1 MRKIASVITLLLLLV
16 LSLMLGSTISLA
28 QTEAQSDIVCE
39 NDVIVEPYQTLI
51 QISINV
57 YGDHRRYGEIIEATN
72 LKAQSD
78 NSYPTISNEHFIKP
92 GWKLC
97 VPSEITVTPPP
108 LSTPSSTTLNGVI
121 KIGAAQ
127 ALSGPSDAY
136 GNAIRDGI
144 ELAVEQVNDSGDLGE
159 ATLEVIWEDT
169 KGIPLLAIRAF
180 NKLINEDEVVA
191 IIGPTLSN
199 SAIVADWL
207 AQQEGVPVVSSS
219 NTALGVTD
227 IGSYI
232 FRTARP
238 DSAIIPNTIR
248 EAKNQWGLKRVA
260 VIYDKDDAFTKSS
273 YDLFTEALAQEK
285 LTVVMTEIF
294 ATGET
299 DFSEQL
305 TKIRDENPD
314 AIVISALVTEG
325 AEILKQARELG
336 IPESV
341 RFIGGDGFNTPQL
354 FELAGEAANGL
365 ISGTAWYADNRLS
378 NNERFIADFKKTYR
392 RDPDQFAAQAY
403 TAVWALATAIGDAN
417 SIDQLA
423 VRDALDEM
431 GIIDSP
437 LGPFTFDDNRDAIH
451 ASAVQVVDNGE
462 FTLLATTP
470 SPPNPDN
477 VIKIGAAYDLSGPT
491 AKHFPPT
498 KNSINLAI
506 KEINES
512 GLLDEVVQP
521 IWEDTGGTPQ
531 QATQALYKL
540 INDDQVVAILGP
552 TRSNSAFAADLLAQ
566 EAGVPVIATSNLA
579 PGITDIGDYI
589 FRTSSPENVVIHNTI
604 KVSKEL
610 LGLQRVALIYSKDDR
625 FARLSQKIFVN
636 ALETEGVEIVITESF
651 KTGDAEFYSQLTK
664 IKNKNK
670 NKTTEIDAII
680 ISALPEDGIKIMQ
693 QARELDIPS
702 TVRFIGGGSF
712 NTTRLIEEAGKA
724 ADGLI
729 TGTSWYTESD
739 EPDSKKF
746 VAAYENE
753 YGLDPAPDQFAAQA
767 YTALWALAKA
777 MSKANDPTDRTAVRD
792 ALDNLGVIRSPLG
805 LFRFDEKGDPVHDQV
820 VQVARDKKWVDLETF
835 VAELPS
841 DLPSV
846 IKVGAA
852 HALSG
857 PANPSGNP
865 SRNGI
870 NLAVKQINENKRLG
884 TTVDDEAVVLEVIW
898 EDTAGD
904 KDQASEVFDKL
915 INDDQVVT
923 ILGPTL
929 SNSAFEADP
938 VAQEAGVPVIA
949 SSNTATGITEIG
961 EYIFRTSLP
970 ESALIPNTIKEI
982 KASLGVQ
989 TVAVMYDE
997 VDAFTKS
1004 GDEVFEQVLREEG
1017 LEIVTT
1023 ETFQTGETDFSAQLT
1038 KIKELNPDA
1047 IVVSALAAEAILI
1060 LQQARELGIPE
1071 NVRFIGGN
1079 GFNTPDLFNAGEA
1092 ANGAISGAA
1101 WNIYE
1106 TNPASEKFVEAY
1118 QAEYGSDPDQ
1128 FAAQAYTAVFVLAEA
1143 IRNAESADR
1152 ARIRDALAALD
1163 ETNKIDS
1170 PLGLFSFDENRDPVH
1185 SPVVQTIV
1193 NGEFVLFK

>member
-39 NDVIVEPYQTLI
+39 NDVIVEPNQTLI

-169 KGIPLLAIRAF
+169 QGIPLLAIRAF

-248 EAKNQWGLKRVA
+248 EAKNEWGLEHVA

-285 LTVVMTEIF
+285 LTVVMTETF
-294 ATGET
+294 RTGET

-314 AIVISALVTEG
+314 AIVISALVAEA
-325 AEILKQARELG
+325 AEIMKQARELE
-336 IPESV
+336 IPASV
-341 RFIGGDGFNTPQL
+341 RFIGGDGFNTPEL
-354 FELAGEAANGL
+354 FELAGEAANGA
-365 ISGTAWYADNRLS
+365 ISGTAWHADNRLS
-378 NNERFIADFKKTYR
+378 NNEPFIADFKETYR

-437 LGPFTFDDNRDAIH
+437 LGPFTFDDNRDAVH

-462 FTLLATTP
+462 FTLLTTTP

-477 VIKIGAAYDLSGPT
+477 VIKIGAAYVLSGDRARFAEPT
-491 AKHFPPT
+491 LNA
-498 KNSINLAI
+498 INLAI
-506 KEINES
+506 KDVNTLKRLGGFTLMLIS
-512 GLLDEVVQP
+512 
-521 IWEDTGGTPQ
+521 EDTKTKQPL
-531 QATQALYKL
+531 AVEAFYKL
-540 INDDQVVAILGP
+540 INDDQVVAIIGP
-552 TRSNSAFAADLLAQ
+552 GLSNSAFAADLLAQ
-566 EAGVPVIATSNLA
+566 KAGVPVIGSSTTAEGL
-579 PGITDIGDYI
+579 TDIGDYI
-589 FRTSSPENVVIHNTI
+589 FRTSLPDSAVIANTI

-610 LGLQRVALIYSKDDR
+610 LGLQRVAVMYNEEDFSAK
-625 FARLSQKIFVN
+625 SGYEQFVKT
-636 ALETEGVEIVITESF
+636 LKEQSVGIIITETF
-651 KTGDAEFYSQLTK
+651 RNNEKDYSEKLTK
-664 IKNKNK
+664 IKDLNP
-670 NKTTEIDAII
+670 DAII
-680 ISALPEDGIKIMQ
+680 LSALPSDTSKILK
-693 QARELDIPS
+693 QARQLDIPS
-702 TVRFIGGGSF
+702 NVRFIGGTDF
-712 NTTRLIEEAGKA
+712 NAAEIINQAGEA
-724 ADGLI
+724 ADGI
-729 TGTSWYTESD
+729 ISASAWDIDSD
-739 EPDSKKF
+739 DADNQKF
-746 VAAYENE
+746 VAAYQAE
-753 YGLDPAPDQFAAQA
+753 YGTDPDQFAAQA
-767 YTALWALAKA
+767 YTAVQALATA
-777 MSKANDPTDRTAVRD
+777 IRNADDPTDRTAVRNE
-792 ALDNLGVIRSPLG
+792 LDNLGVIRSPLG

-820 VQVARDKKWVDLETF
+820 VQVVVGGKFVSLEKF
-835 VAELPS
+835 VAELPSSPPS

-870 NLAVKQINENKRLG
+870 NLAVKQINESDKLG
-884 TTVDDEAVVLEVIW
+884 TAKLEVIW

-904 KDQASEVFDKL
+904 KDQAKEVFDKL
-915 INDDQVVT
+915 INDDQVVA

-949 SSNTATGITEIG
+949 SSNMATGITEIG

-1023 ETFQTGETDFSAQLT
+1023 ETFQTGETDFSAQFT

-1071 NVRFIGGN
+1071 RVRFIGGN
-1079 GFNTPDLFNAGEA
+1079 GFNSAELFNAGEA

-1106 TNPASEKFVEAY
+1106 TNPTSEKFVEAY
-1118 QAEYGSDPDQ
+1118 QAEYESDPDQ
-1128 FAAQAYTAVFVLAEA
+1128 FAAQAYTAVLVLVEA
-1143 IRNAESADR
+1143 ILNAESADR
-1152 ARIRDALAALD
+1152 AGIRDALAKLS
-1163 ETNKIDS
+1163 TIDS
-1170 PLGLFSFDENRDPVH
+1170 PLGVFSFDENRDPVH